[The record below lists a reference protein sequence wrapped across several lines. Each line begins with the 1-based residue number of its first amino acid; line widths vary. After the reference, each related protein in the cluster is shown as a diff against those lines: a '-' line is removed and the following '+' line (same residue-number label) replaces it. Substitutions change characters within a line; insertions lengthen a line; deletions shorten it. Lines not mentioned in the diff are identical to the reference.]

1 MEIFAGQPYRRGM
14 VTILSAVVSIFAF
27 RFRSRASLELK
38 LIALQH
44 QLAVPRRSGRRDRQ
58 PQWRRPPVGVA
69 LPDLAAGHRR
79 DDICQAGNLPEEPF
93 VRRSP

>member
-1 MEIFAGQPYRRGM
+1 M

-44 QLAVPRRSGRRDRQ
+44 QLAVVLSENHIRT
-58 PQWRRPPVGVA
+58 
-69 LPDLAAGHRR
+69 
-79 DDICQAGNLPEEPF
+79 
-93 VRRSP
+93 